1 MKRPYRC
8 LPVSRWLNVSEL
20 KKSLEKETFQKVAPK
35 TWSSEKWLCVDGHYY
50 PKNIIVYMGG
60 WNHPTERSGTNLK
73 IRTILGEDIIEYGYF
88 PIYKPTFGP
97 NRGKWVDNY
106 PMLDALIPLTEMIP
120 DRIQKRHAYDSVEP
134 SMKKMYEEYMKTHSV
149 TELIETTELLDAY
162 VAEFMRWEDLRHWKK
177 SKKNTRGERK

>member
-1 MKRPYRC
+1 M
-8 LPVSRWLNVSEL
+8 
-20 KKSLEKETFQKVAPK
+20 APK

-177 SKKNTRGERK
+177 SKKNTRGERKGMYSENR